1 MRKEK
6 HPVENMKKD
15 DKEPQIINADIVQ
28 ESANDEELQL
38 ANEVEELRKQSEENF
53 NKFARMSA
61 DFDNFRKRVAKER
74 EEIFQVAL
82 EGIVKDLIPVVDNL
96 ERAYGSF
103 AAEGLE
109 QKYLD
114 GVDMVMKQLAS
125 ALTKNG
131 LSEVDTSMKFD
142 PNFHHAIMQEPG
154 EEDDKITLIMQ
165 KGYMLGNKVLR
176 PAMVKVSVKETI

>member
-15 DKEPQIINADIVQ
+15 EKEPQIINADIVQ
-28 ESANDEELQL
+28 ESTNDEELQL

-74 EEIFQVAL
+74 EEIFQIAL
-82 EGIVKDLIPVVDNL
+82 EGMMKDLIPVVDNF

-103 AAEGLE
+103 EAEGLE

-114 GVDMVMKQLAS
+114 GLDMVMKLFKA

-131 LSEVDTSMKFD
+131 LSEVATNVDFD

-154 EEDDKITLIMQ
+154 EEDDKITMIMQ
-165 KGYMLGNKVLR
+165 KGYMLGSKVLR
-176 PAMVKVSVKETI
+176 PAMVKVSVKE

>member
-1 MRKEK
+1 MKKEK
-6 HPVENMKKD
+6 HPKEEKATKEQDAQNIKPENETESSSD
-15 DKEPQIINADIVQ
+15 Q
-28 ESANDEELQL
+28 EQKLV
-38 ANEVEELRKQSEENF
+38 NEVEELKKESEENF

-82 EGIVKDLIPVVDNL
+82 EGMMKDLLPVVDNF

-103 AAEGLE
+103 SGEGLE

-114 GVDMVMKQLAS
+114 GLDMIMKQLTA

-131 LSEVDTSMKFD
+131 LAEIDTTVNFD

-154 EEDDKITLIMQ
+154 EEDDKITMVLQ
-165 KGYMLGNKVLR
+165 KGFTLGSKVLR
-176 PAMVKVSVKETI
+176 PAMVKVSVKE

>member
-1 MRKEK
+1 MKKEK
-6 HPVENMKKD
+6 HLKEEKATKEQDAQNINPEN
-15 DKEPQIINADIVQ
+15 EPETSTEQ
-28 ESANDEELQL
+28 EQKL
-38 ANEVEELRKQSEENF
+38 ACEVEELRKESEENF

-82 EGIVKDLIPVVDNL
+82 EGMMKDLLPVVDNF

-103 AAEGLE
+103 AGEGLE

-114 GVDMVMKQLAS
+114 GLDLIMKQLTEV
-125 ALTKNG
+125 LNKNG
-131 LSEVDTSMKFD
+131 LAEIDTTVNFD

-154 EEDDKITLIMQ
+154 EEDDKITMVLQ
-165 KGYMLGNKVLR
+165 KGFTLGNKVLR
-176 PAMVKVSVKETI
+176 PAMVKVSVKE